1 MNNTLSTD
9 QVSNTKSSSANHTYE
24 ITIIGVL
31 FFIFGFVT
39 WINGSLIA
47 YLKIACQLTNLQALF
62 VAFAFFISYFVMG
75 IPSALVLKLTGYKKG
90 MVLGLAIMA
99 LGAILF
105 IPAAK
110 SLIYGW
116 FLTALFIIGTG
127 LAILQAAVNPYVTI
141 LGPIE
146 SAAQRIS
153 IMGICNKVAGGIGT
167 FVLGAILL
175 VDTTKFTAS
184 LVGLDPAAKSLKL
197 HELASRAVGPYI
209 VISIVLVILAL
220 LVWLSKLPEVDTD
233 HEDAALAATNMN
245 KSSVFEF
252 PNLVLGV
259 ISLFLY
265 VGVEV
270 VAGDSIILFGQSQH
284 IPLETAR
291 YFTIFTLLA
300 MIIGYILGIYLIPKY
315 LKQDNALRISALL
328 GLVFTVGIII
338 TRGSLA
344 IGFLASLG
352 FANAIMWPAMWPL
365 ALEGLGKFTKIGSA
379 LLIMAIAGGAI
390 IPLFLGKLFDILPG
404 NTQYAYFIAI
414 PCYAYILYYAS
425 IGHKIKSWS
434 NK

>member
-1 MNNTLSTD
+1 MTNTHSLSDSAVGSQTN
-9 QVSNTKSSSANHTYE
+9 SNHSYE

-47 YLKIACQLTNLQALF
+47 YLKIACQLTTLQAFF

-75 IPSALVLKLTGYKKG
+75 IPSAFVLKLTGYKNG
-90 MVLGLAIMA
+90 MVLGLGIMA

-105 IPAAK
+105 VPAAH

-167 FVLGAILL
+167 FVLGALLL
-175 VDTTKFTAS
+175 VDTDKFTAS
-184 LVGLDPAAKSLKL
+184 IIHLNEASKKIKL
-197 HELASRAVGPYI
+197 HELASRAVVPYI
-209 VISIVLVILAL
+209 VISIVLIVLAL

-233 HEDAALAATNMN
+233 HEDENLALANSSKT
-245 KSSVFEF
+245 SVFQF

-270 VAGDSIILFGQSQH
+270 IAGDSIIIFGQSQH
-284 IPLETAR
+284 IPLDSAR
-291 YFTIFTLLA
+291 YFTIFTLLS
-300 MIIGYILGIYLIPKY
+300 MILGYILGIFLIPKY
-315 LKQDNALRISALL
+315 LKQDNALRISAIL
-328 GLVFTVGIII
+328 GLVLTLGIVFSH
-338 TRGSLA
+338 GSLA
-344 IGFLASLG
+344 IAFLASLG

-379 LLIMAIAGGAI
+379 LLIMAIAGGAL
-390 IPLFLGKLFDILPG
+390 IPLVLAKLFDVLPG
-404 NTQYAYFIAI
+404 KTQMAYIIAI
-414 PCYAYILYYAS
+414 PCYAFILYYAS
-425 IGHKIKSWS
+425 LGHKIKSWTR
-434 NK
+434 

>member
-1 MNNTLSTD
+1 MNNTQTAN
-9 QVSNTKSSSANHTYE
+9 QVSDSKSSSVNHIYE

-75 IPSALVLKLTGYKKG
+75 IPSAFVLKITGYKKG

-99 LGAILF
+99 LGALLF

-110 SLIYGW
+110 SLVYGW

-175 VDTTKFTAS
+175 VDTNKFTAS
-184 LVGLDPAAKSLKL
+184 LTGLDPEAKSIKL

-233 HEDAALAATNMN
+233 HEDEALAATNMN
-245 KSSVFEF
+245 KTSVFEF

-315 LKQDNALRISALL
+315 LKQENALRISAIL
-328 GLVFTVGIII
+328 GLFFTVGIML
-338 TRGSLA
+338 THGSFA

-404 NTQYAYFIAI
+404 NTQYAYAIAL

-425 IGHKIKSWS
+425 MGHKIKSWS
-434 NK
+434 KI

>member
-1 MNNTLSTD
+1 MTSTPSSTQTIPLS
-9 QVSNTKSSSANHTYE
+9 SEKPNHVYE

-47 YLKIACQLTNLQALF
+47 YLKIACQLSNLQASL
-62 VAFAFFISYFVMG
+62 VTFAFFISYFVMG
-75 IPSALVLKLTGYKKG
+75 IPSAYILKFTGYKKG

-99 LGAILF
+99 LGAIIF

-110 SLIYGW
+110 SLVYGW
-116 FLTALFIIGTG
+116 FLTALFIIGIG

-167 FVLGAILL
+167 FVLGALLL
-175 VDTTKFTAS
+175 VDTDKFTAS
-184 LVGLDPAAKSLKL
+184 LVHLDPDSKSIKL

-209 VISIVLVILAL
+209 IISVVLVILAL

-233 HEDAALAATNMN
+233 HEDEALALTNST
-245 KSSVFEF
+245 KSNVFEF

-270 VAGDSIILFGQSQH
+270 IAGDSIILFGQSQQ
-284 IPLETAR
+284 IPLASAR

-300 MIIGYILGIYLIPKY
+300 MILGYILGIFLIPKY
-315 LKQDNALRISALL
+315 LKQDNALRISAIL
-328 GLVFTVGIII
+328 GLLLTSGIVLSH
-338 TRGSLA
+338 GNLA
-344 IGFLASLG
+344 IVFLASLG

-365 ALEGLGKFTKIGSA
+365 ALEGLGKFTKIASA
-379 LLIMAIAGGAI
+379 LLIMAIAGGALIPI
-390 IPLFLGKLFDILPG
+390 ILFKLFDVFPG
-404 NTQYAYFIAI
+404 NTQYAYIIAL
-414 PCYAYILYYAS
+414 PCYAFILYYAAM
-425 IGHKIKSWS
+425 GHKIRSWS
-434 NK
+434 K

>member
-1 MNNTLSTD
+1 MITSPSTLEHPVTP
-9 QVSNTKSSSANHTYE
+9 TGKPNHTYE

-47 YLKIACQLTNLQALF
+47 YLKIACQLTNLQAFF

-75 IPSALVLKLTGYKKG
+75 IPSAFVLKVTGYKKG

-105 IPAAK
+105 VPAAK
-110 SLIYGW
+110 SLVYGF

-167 FVLGAILL
+167 YVLGALLL
-175 VDTTKFTAS
+175 VNTDKFTES
-184 LVGLDPAAKSLKL
+184 LKNLDPEAKSLQL
-197 HELASRAVGPYI
+197 HELASRAVVPYI
-209 VISIVLVILAL
+209 IISLVLVVLAL
-220 LVWLSKLPEVDTD
+220 LVWFSKLPEIDTD
-233 HEDAALAATNMN
+233 HEDADLALTNSN
-245 KSSVFEF
+245 KTSVFQF

-270 VAGDSIILFGQSQH
+270 VAGDSIIVFGQSQH
-284 IPLETAR
+284 ILLETAR
-291 YFTIFTLLA
+291 FFTIYTLIA
-300 MIIGYILGIYLIPKY
+300 MILGYILGIFLIPRY
-315 LKQDNALRISALL
+315 LKQDNALKISAIL
-328 GLVFTVGIII
+328 GLILTAGIVLSH
-338 TRGSLA
+338 GKLA
-344 IGFLASLG
+344 IIFLASLG

-390 IPLFLGKLFDILPG
+390 IPLILAKLFDLLPG
-404 NTQYAYFIAI
+404 QTQFAYLIAI

-425 IGHKIKSWS
+425 MGHSIKSWS
-434 NK
+434 K